1 MIKYTI
7 LLPLYN
13 DWESANILIEKI
25 DLLTKNLSK
34 PVEIIIV
41 NDNSTNDQP
50 NFKDFSNIEKITIL
64 NLKTNLGSQKAI
76 SIGLKYLIKKD
87 QEMIITILDSDGE
100 DDVNQIPIMIS
111 EAEKNKEKV
120 IVSTRKKRQ
129 ESFIFKSLYFL
140 HKLIT
145 FIFTLKWISYGNY
158 SSFHSNQLKKILSN
172 DSSWLAI
179 SACIAKNCKIKK
191 IGAERKKRLVGKSK
205 ISFFSLI
212 KHSLRVNTVFISRCI
227 FLSSAYFSFFLVTYI
242 NNNKWFF
249 LLASIIVF
257 YSLLIFLTFKF
268 NKQKEFLNSL
278 DFIKDFRNIC

>member
-25 DLLTKNLSK
+25 DLLTKNLSN

-129 ESFIFKSLYFL
+129 ESFIFKTLYFL

>member
-50 NFKDFSNIEKITIL
+50 TFKDFSNIEKITIL

-111 EAEKNKEKV
+111 EAEKNKEK
-120 IVSTRKKRQ
+120 
-129 ESFIFKSLYFL
+129 LL
-140 HKLIT
+140 C
-145 FIFTLKWISYGNY
+145 
-158 SSFHSNQLKKILSN
+158 QL
-172 DSSWLAI
+172 
-179 SACIAKNCKIKK
+179 
-191 IGAERKKRLVGKSK
+191 ERKGR
-205 ISFFSLI
+205 
-212 KHSLRVNTVFISRCI
+212 RVLYLKLCI
-227 FLSSAYFSFFLVTYI
+227 FYI
-242 NNNKWFF
+242 N
-249 LLASIIVF
+249 
-257 YSLLIFLTFKF
+257 
-268 NKQKEFLNSL
+268 
-278 DFIKDFRNIC
+278 

>member
-129 ESFIFKSLYFL
+129 ESFIFKTLYFL

-191 IGAERKKRLVGKSK
+191 IGAERKKDTSRN
-205 ISFFSLI
+205 
-212 KHSLRVNTVFISRCI
+212 KHSIHS
-227 FLSSAYFSFFLVTYI
+227 
-242 NNNKWFF
+242 
-249 LLASIIVF
+249 
-257 YSLLIFLTFKF
+257 
-268 NKQKEFLNSL
+268 
-278 DFIKDFRNIC
+278 

>member
-129 ESFIFKSLYFL
+129 ESFIFK
-140 HKLIT
+140 T
-145 FIFTLKWISYGNY
+145 FDYLQI
-158 SSFHSNQLKKILSN
+158 
-172 DSSWLAI
+172 
-179 SACIAKNCKIKK
+179 
-191 IGAERKKRLVGKSK
+191 
-205 ISFFSLI
+205 
-212 KHSLRVNTVFISRCI
+212 
-227 FLSSAYFSFFLVTYI
+227 
-242 NNNKWFF
+242 
-249 LLASIIVF
+249 
-257 YSLLIFLTFKF
+257 
-268 NKQKEFLNSL
+268 
-278 DFIKDFRNIC
+278 

>member
-25 DLLTKNLSK
+25 DLLIKNLSK
-34 PVEIIIV
+34 PVEVIIV

-50 NFKDFSNIEKITIL
+50 NFRNFSNIEKITIL

-87 QEMIITILDSDGE
+87 QEMIVTILDSDGE

-129 ESFIFKSLYFL
+129 ESFIFKTLYFL
-140 HKLIT
+140 HKFIT

-158 SSFHSNQLKKILSN
+158 SSFHSKQLKKILSN

-191 IGAERKKRLVGKSK
+191 IGAERKKRLVGESK

-212 KHSLRVNTVFISRCI
+212 KHSLRVNTVFISRCF
-227 FLSSAYFSFFLVTYI
+227 FLSSAYFSFFLVIYI
-242 NNNKWFF
+242 NDNKWFF
-249 LLASIIVF
+249 LLASMIVF
-257 YSLLIFLTFKF
+257 YSLLIFLTLKF
-268 NKQKEFLNSL
+268 NQQKQFLNSL
-278 DFIKDFRNIC
+278 DFIKDFRDIC